1 MSTFVYLRSNFFLS
15 NIYVVTRCLFSV
27 VYVVYVSG
35 PHDDDRLCVIVCV
48 LKQLV
53 GLQLLMAP
61 YFKAIIDPVMEPD
74 ELVKPAFLA
83 EIID

>member
-1 MSTFVYLRSNFFLS
+1 MSTFVYLRSNFFFS
-15 NIYVVTRCLFSV
+15 NIYVVTRCLFS
-27 VYVVYVSG
+27 VVYVSG